1 MEAKGLRSGGQSLA
15 GLAATTQRSGHLPWF
30 RDTRVQN
37 TFKHIGACMPE
48 SPTRAKKN
56 PEMNNILLLRPP
68 CHLSPQLGLRGQALS
83 LEAGWLV
90 PGLKEQ
96 AGLRT
101 ALKGKQPAGIQ
112 NTPARWE
119 AGVGLGVLLGDSSP
133 AAGQEAPPRSG
144 DPNGGAPPAPLH
156 FFSPCSSRTTPLGL
170 PAPPRPFMFLSPLS
184 AQPLRSE
191 AAPWGPCQPV
201 ISQGSWSTPQA
212 PGIRSWESGVLPGGG
227 GWRGGPPGLLRWPDD
242 A

>member
-1 MEAKGLRSGGQSLA
+1 MLSTLLPLTLSHSSSHLPHVMGVMAQMEAKGLRSGGQSLA

-30 RDTRVQN
+30 GDTRVQN

-112 NTPARWE
+112 NTPARWQ

-133 AAGQEAPPRSG
+133 GQVRKPLHAQEIRTAVLLQLRSISS
-144 DPNGGAPPAPLH
+144 PPAPL
-156 FFSPCSSRTTPLGL
+156 
-170 PAPPRPFMFLSPLS
+170 
-184 AQPLRSE
+184 
-191 AAPWGPCQPV
+191 
-201 ISQGSWSTPQA
+201 
-212 PGIRSWESGVLPGGG
+212 
-227 GWRGGPPGLLRWPDD
+227 GPPP
-242 A
+242 